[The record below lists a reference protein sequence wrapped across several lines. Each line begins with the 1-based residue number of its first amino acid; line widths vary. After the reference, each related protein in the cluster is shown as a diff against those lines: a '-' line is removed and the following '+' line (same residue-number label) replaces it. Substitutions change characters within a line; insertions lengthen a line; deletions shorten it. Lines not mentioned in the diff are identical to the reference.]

1 MIELKLIERLG
12 NILNFRLF
20 RSKILST
27 KALYNMKVKTGSDDM
42 NYIDN
47 IKKSIKDA
55 SRALS
60 ITTAMDKN
68 DALKKVATELNV
80 MRDYI
85 LEQNEV
91 DIENAKK
98 SGMKE
103 SLIDRLTLTD
113 DRINEMISGIETV
126 IAMTD
131 PVGKSNQLWTLENGL
146 EITKITVPIGVI
158 AIIYEGRPNVT
169 VDAFALALKSG
180 NAIILRGSASAI
192 NSNMAL
198 ETAIIKGL
206 SKSKISADVIH
217 LVKDTDRKI
226 VNQILTA
233 DGVVDLAIPRGGH
246 DLISMVIKNATV
258 PTLQTGEGNNHIY
271 VDESA
276 DIQMA
281 VDIIKNAKMQRVGT
295 CNSVEKLLVHENIA
309 QSLLTALQEETADK
323 LEFHADEIS
332 SKILKNAKK
341 LEDDELYTEYLDY
354 ILGVKIVK
362 NIDEAIEHINKY
374 GTMHSEAIVTN
385 NLDNA
390 IKFQRAV
397 DASAVYVNASTRFT
411 DGGQFGFG
419 LEMGISTQK
428 MHARGPVGLFELVTT
443 KYLIMGNGQTRK

>member
-1 MIELKLIERLG
+1 
-12 NILNFRLF
+12 
-20 RSKILST
+20 
-27 KALYNMKVKTGSDDM
+27 MKVKTGSDDM

-206 SKSKISADVIH
+206 SKSKISSDVIH
-217 LVKDTDRKI
+217 LIKDTDRKI

-295 CNSVEKLLVHENIA
+295 CNTVEKLLVHENIA

-332 SKILKNAKK
+332 SKILKNVKK
-341 LEDDELYTEYLDY
+341 LEDEELYTEYLDY

-428 MHARGPVGLFELVTT
+428 MHARGPVGLSELVTT
-443 KYLIMGNGQTRK
+443 KYLIMGNGQIRK

>member
-1 MIELKLIERLG
+1 
-12 NILNFRLF
+12 
-20 RSKILST
+20 
-27 KALYNMKVKTGSDDM
+27 MKVKTGSDDM

-47 IKKSIKDA
+47 IKKSIKEA

-126 IAMTD
+126 ISMTD

-198 ETAIIKGL
+198 ETAITKGL
-206 SKSKISADVIH
+206 SKSKISSDVIH
-217 LVKDTDRKI
+217 LIKDTDRKI

-309 QSLLTALQEETADK
+309 ESLLTALQEEIADK
-323 LEFHADEIS
+323 LEFHADEVS

-390 IKFQRAV
+390 IKFQKAV

-428 MHARGPVGLFELVTT
+428 MHARGPVGLSELVTT
-443 KYLIMGNGQTRK
+443 KYLIIGNGQIRK

>member
-1 MIELKLIERLG
+1 
-12 NILNFRLF
+12 
-20 RSKILST
+20 
-27 KALYNMKVKTGSDDM
+27 MKVKTGSDDM

-198 ETAIIKGL
+198 ETAITKGL
-206 SKSKISADVIH
+206 SKSKISSDVIH
-217 LVKDTDRKI
+217 LVKDTNRKI

-295 CNSVEKLLVHENIA
+295 CNTVEKLLVHENIA

-428 MHARGPVGLFELVTT
+428 MHARGPVGLSELVTT

>member
-198 ETAIIKGL
+198 ETAITKGL
-206 SKSKISADVIH
+206 SKSKISSDVIH
-217 LVKDTDRKI
+217 LIKDTNRKI

-271 VDESA
+271 VDKSA

-332 SKILKNAKK
+332 SRILKNAKK

-390 IKFQRAV
+390 IKFQKAV
-397 DASAVYVNASTRFT
+397 DAAAVYVNASTRFT

-428 MHARGPVGLFELVTT
+428 MHARGPVGLSELVTT

>member
-1 MIELKLIERLG
+1 M
-12 NILNFRLF
+12 
-20 RSKILST
+20 KI
-27 KALYNMKVKTGSDDM
+27 KTGSDDM
-42 NYIDN
+42 NYIDK

-68 DALKKVATELNV
+68 DALKKVAIELNV

-85 LEQNEV
+85 LEQNEI

-103 SLIDRLTLTD
+103 SLIDRLKLND
-113 DRINEMISGIETV
+113 DRINEMIGGIETV

-131 PVGKSNQLWTLENGL
+131 PVGRSNQLWTLENGL
-146 EITKITVPIGVI
+146 EITKITVPMGVI

-198 ETAIIKGL
+198 EKAITKGL
-206 SKSKISADVIH
+206 SKSNITTDVIH
-217 LVKDTDRKI
+217 LIKDTDRKI
-226 VNQILTA
+226 VNEILTA
-233 DGVVDLAIPRGGH
+233 DGIVDLAIPRGGH

-281 VDIIKNAKMQRVGT
+281 VNIIKNAKMQRVGT
-295 CNSVEKLLVHENIA
+295 CNTVEKLLVHENIA
-309 QSLLTALQEETADK
+309 ESLLTALQEETADK
-323 LEFHADEIS
+323 LEFHADERS
-332 SKILKNAKK
+332 SKILKNAKN
-341 LEDDELYTEYLDY
+341 LEEDELYTEYLDY
-354 ILGVKIVK
+354 ILGVKIVGSM
-362 NIDEAIEHINKY
+362 DEAIEHINKY

-385 NLDNA
+385 NLDNT
-390 IKFQRAV
+390 IKFQKAV

-428 MHARGPVGLFELVTT
+428 MHARGPVGLGELVTT
-443 KYLIMGNGQTRK
+443 KYLIVGNGQVRK

>member
-1 MIELKLIERLG
+1 
-12 NILNFRLF
+12 
-20 RSKILST
+20 
-27 KALYNMKVKTGSDDM
+27 MKVKTGSDDM

-103 SLIDRLTLTD
+103 SLIDRLTLND
-113 DRINEMISGIETV
+113 DRINEMIGGIETV

-198 ETAIIKGL
+198 EKAIIKGL
-206 SKSKISADVIH
+206 SKSKISVDVIH

-226 VNQILTA
+226 VNEILTA

-281 VDIIKNAKMQRVGT
+281 VNIIKNAKMQRVGT
-295 CNSVEKLLVHENIA
+295 CNTVEKLLVHENIA
-309 QSLLTALQEETADK
+309 ESLLTALQEETADK

-332 SKILKNAKK
+332 SKILKNVKK
-341 LEDDELYTEYLDY
+341 LEDEELYTEYLDY

-390 IKFQRAV
+390 IKFQKAV

-428 MHARGPVGLFELVTT
+428 MHARGPVGLSELVTT

>member
-1 MIELKLIERLG
+1 
-12 NILNFRLF
+12 
-20 RSKILST
+20 
-27 KALYNMKVKTGSDDM
+27 MKVKTGSDDM

-103 SLIDRLTLTD
+103 SLIDRLTLND
-113 DRINEMISGIETV
+113 DRINEMIGGIETV

-146 EITKITVPIGVI
+146 EITKITVPLGVI

-198 ETAIIKGL
+198 EKAIIKGL
-206 SKSKISADVIH
+206 SKSKISVDVIH

-226 VNQILTA
+226 VNEILTA

-281 VDIIKNAKMQRVGT
+281 VNIIKNAKMQRVGT
-295 CNSVEKLLVHENIA
+295 CNTVEKLLVHENIA
-309 QSLLTALQEETADK
+309 ESLLTALQEETADK

-332 SKILKNAKK
+332 SKILKNVKK
-341 LEDDELYTEYLDY
+341 LEDEELYTEYLDY

-390 IKFQRAV
+390 IKFQKAV

-428 MHARGPVGLFELVTT
+428 MHARGPVGLSELVTT

>member
-1 MIELKLIERLG
+1 
-12 NILNFRLF
+12 
-20 RSKILST
+20 
-27 KALYNMKVKTGSDDM
+27 MKVKTGSDDM

-198 ETAIIKGL
+198 EAAITKGL
-206 SKSKISADVIH
+206 SKSKISSDVIH
-217 LVKDTDRKI
+217 LVKDTNRKI

-295 CNSVEKLLVHENIA
+295 RNTVEKLLVHENIA

-428 MHARGPVGLFELVTT
+428 MHARGPVGLSELVTT
-443 KYLIMGNGQTRK
+443 KYLIMGNGQIRK

>member
-1 MIELKLIERLG
+1 M
-12 NILNFRLF
+12 
-20 RSKILST
+20 KI
-27 KALYNMKVKTGSDDM
+27 KTGSDDM

-47 IKKSIKDA
+47 IKKSIKEA

-60 ITTAMDKN
+60 ITNAMDKN

-226 VNQILTA
+226 VNEILTA

-246 DLISMVIKNATV
+246 ALISMVIKNATV

-309 QSLLTALQEETADK
+309 QSLLTALQEEIADK

-354 ILGVKIVK
+354 ILGVKIVRS
-362 NIDEAIEHINKY
+362 IDEAIEHINKY

-390 IKFQRAV
+390 IKFQKAV

-428 MHARGPVGLFELVTT
+428 MHARGPVGLSELVTT

>member
-1 MIELKLIERLG
+1 
-12 NILNFRLF
+12 
-20 RSKILST
+20 
-27 KALYNMKVKTGSDDM
+27 MKVKTGSDDM

-217 LVKDTDRKI
+217 LIKDTDRKI

-276 DIQMA
+276 DIKMA

-309 QSLLTALQEETADK
+309 QSLLTALQEEIADK

-428 MHARGPVGLFELVTT
+428 MHARGPVGLSELVTT

>member
-1 MIELKLIERLG
+1 M
-12 NILNFRLF
+12 
-20 RSKILST
+20 KI
-27 KALYNMKVKTGSDDM
+27 KTGSDDM

-47 IKKSIKDA
+47 IKKSIKEA

-226 VNQILTA
+226 VNEILTA

-281 VDIIKNAKMQRVGT
+281 VNIIKNAKMQRVGT

-354 ILGVKIVK
+354 ILGVKIIK

-428 MHARGPVGLFELVTT
+428 MHARGPVGLSELVTT

>member
-1 MIELKLIERLG
+1 
-12 NILNFRLF
+12 
-20 RSKILST
+20 
-27 KALYNMKVKTGSDDM
+27 MKVKTGSDDM

-217 LVKDTDRKI
+217 LIKDTDRKI

-271 VDESA
+271 IDESA

-309 QSLLTALQEETADK
+309 QSLLTALQEEIADK

-390 IKFQRAV
+390 IKFQKAV

-428 MHARGPVGLFELVTT
+428 MHARGPVGLSELVTT

>member
-1 MIELKLIERLG
+1 M
-12 NILNFRLF
+12 
-20 RSKILST
+20 KI
-27 KALYNMKVKTGSDDM
+27 KTGSDDM

-198 ETAIIKGL
+198 ETAITKGL
-206 SKSKISADVIH
+206 SKSKISSDVIH
-217 LVKDTDRKI
+217 LIKDTNRKI
-226 VNQILTA
+226 VNEILTA

-295 CNSVEKLLVHENIA
+295 CNTVEKLLVHENIA

-362 NIDEAIEHINKY
+362 NIDEAIENINKY

-428 MHARGPVGLFELVTT
+428 MHARGPVGLSELVTT

>member
-1 MIELKLIERLG
+1 
-12 NILNFRLF
+12 
-20 RSKILST
+20 
-27 KALYNMKVKTGSDDM
+27 M
-42 NYIDN
+42 NYIDK
-47 IKKSIKDA
+47 IKNSIKDA

-60 ITTAMDKN
+60 ITSAMEKN
-68 DALKKVATELNV
+68 YALKKVAVELNV

-85 LEQNEV
+85 LEQNAI

-98 SGMKE
+98 SSMKE

-126 IAMTD
+126 ISMTD

-146 EITKITVPIGVI
+146 EITKITVPIGVP
-158 AIIYEGRPNVT
+158 AIIYEGRPTVT

-198 ETAIIKGL
+198 EKAITKGL
-206 SKSKISADVIH
+206 SKSNITTDVIH
-217 LVKDTDRKI
+217 LIKDTDRKI
-226 VNQILTA
+226 VNEILTA
-233 DGVVDLAIPRGGH
+233 DDVVDLAIPRGGH
-246 DLISMVIKNATV
+246 ELINMVIKNATV

-276 DIQMA
+276 DIDMA
-281 VDIIKNAKMQRVGT
+281 VNIIKNAKMQRVGT
-295 CNSVEKLLVHENIA
+295 CNTVEKLLVHQNIA
-309 QSLLTALQEETADK
+309 KDLLIALQEETKDK
-323 LEFHADEIS
+323 LEFHADEKS
-332 SKILKNAKK
+332 SKILKDAKK
-341 LEDDELYTEYLDY
+341 LEDDELNTEYLDY
-354 ILGVKIVK
+354 ILGVKIVQ

-374 GTMHSEAIVTN
+374 GTMHSEAIITN
-385 NLDNA
+385 KLDNA
-390 IKFQRAV
+390 IKFQKAV

-428 MHARGPVGLFELVTT
+428 MHARGPVGLSELVTT
-443 KYLIMGNGQTRK
+443 KYLIIGNGQIRK

>member
-1 MIELKLIERLG
+1 
-12 NILNFRLF
+12 
-20 RSKILST
+20 
-27 KALYNMKVKTGSDDM
+27 MKVKTGSDDM

-180 NAIILRGSASAI
+180 NVIILRGSASAI

-390 IKFQRAV
+390 IKFQKAV

-428 MHARGPVGLFELVTT
+428 MHARGPVGLSELVTT
-443 KYLIMGNGQTRK
+443 KYLIMGNGQIRK

>member
-1 MIELKLIERLG
+1 
-12 NILNFRLF
+12 
-20 RSKILST
+20 
-27 KALYNMKVKTGSDDM
+27 MKVKTGSDDM

-180 NAIILRGSASAI
+180 NAIVLRGSASAI

-198 ETAIIKGL
+198 EKAIIKGL
-206 SKSKISADVIH
+206 SKSKISANVIH

-309 QSLLTALQEETADK
+309 QSLLTALQEEIADK

-428 MHARGPVGLFELVTT
+428 MHARGPVGLSELVTT

>member
-1 MIELKLIERLG
+1 
-12 NILNFRLF
+12 
-20 RSKILST
+20 
-27 KALYNMKVKTGSDDM
+27 MKVKTGSDDM

-68 DALKKVATELNV
+68 DALKKVAPELNV

-180 NAIILRGSASAI
+180 NAIMLRGSASAI

-206 SKSKISADVIH
+206 SKSKISSDVIH
-217 LVKDTDRKI
+217 LIKDTDRKI

-295 CNSVEKLLVHENIA
+295 CNTVEKLLVHENIA

-332 SKILKNAKK
+332 SKILKNVKK
-341 LEDDELYTEYLDY
+341 LEDEELYTEYLDY

-428 MHARGPVGLFELVTT
+428 MHARGPVGLSELVTT
-443 KYLIMGNGQTRK
+443 KYLIMGNGQIRK

>member
-1 MIELKLIERLG
+1 
-12 NILNFRLF
+12 
-20 RSKILST
+20 
-27 KALYNMKVKTGSDDM
+27 MKVKTGSDDM

-206 SKSKISADVIH
+206 SKSKISSDVIH
-217 LVKDTDRKI
+217 LIKDTDRKI

-295 CNSVEKLLVHENIA
+295 CNTVEKLLVHENIA

-390 IKFQRAV
+390 IKFQKAV

-428 MHARGPVGLFELVTT
+428 MHARGPVGLSELVTT

>member
-1 MIELKLIERLG
+1 M
-12 NILNFRLF
+12 
-20 RSKILST
+20 KI
-27 KALYNMKVKTGSDDM
+27 KTGSDDM

-47 IKKSIKDA
+47 IKKSIKEA

-198 ETAIIKGL
+198 EKAIIKGL
-206 SKSKISADVIH
+206 SKSKISVDVIH

-226 VNQILTA
+226 VNEILTA

-281 VDIIKNAKMQRVGT
+281 VNIIKNAKMQRVGT
-295 CNSVEKLLVHENIA
+295 CNTVEKLLVHENIA
-309 QSLLTALQEETADK
+309 ESLLTALQEETADK

-332 SKILKNAKK
+332 SKILKNVKK
-341 LEDDELYTEYLDY
+341 LEDEELYTEYLDY

-390 IKFQRAV
+390 IKFQKAV

-428 MHARGPVGLFELVTT
+428 MHARGPVGLSELVTT

>member
-1 MIELKLIERLG
+1 
-12 NILNFRLF
+12 
-20 RSKILST
+20 
-27 KALYNMKVKTGSDDM
+27 MKVKTGSDDM

-103 SLIDRLTLTD
+103 SLIDRLTLND
-113 DRINEMISGIETV
+113 DRINEMIGGIETV

-146 EITKITVPIGVI
+146 EITKITVPLGVI

-198 ETAIIKGL
+198 EKAIIRGL
-206 SKSKISADVIH
+206 SKSKISVDVIH

-226 VNQILTA
+226 VNEILTA

-281 VDIIKNAKMQRVGT
+281 VNIIKNAKMQRVGT
-295 CNSVEKLLVHENIA
+295 CNTVEKLLVHENIA
-309 QSLLTALQEETADK
+309 ESLLTALQEETADK

-332 SKILKNAKK
+332 SKILKNVKK
-341 LEDDELYTEYLDY
+341 LEDEELYTEYLDY

-390 IKFQRAV
+390 IKFQKAV

-428 MHARGPVGLFELVTT
+428 MHARGPVGLSELVTT

>member
-1 MIELKLIERLG
+1 
-12 NILNFRLF
+12 
-20 RSKILST
+20 
-27 KALYNMKVKTGSDDM
+27 MKVKTGSDDM

-198 ETAIIKGL
+198 ETAITKGL
-206 SKSKISADVIH
+206 SKSKISSDVIH
-217 LVKDTDRKI
+217 LVKDTNRKI

-233 DGVVDLAIPRGGH
+233 DGLVDLAIPRGGH

-309 QSLLTALQEETADK
+309 QNLLTALQEETVDK

-390 IKFQRAV
+390 IKFQKAV

-428 MHARGPVGLFELVTT
+428 MHARGPVGLSELVTT
-443 KYLIMGNGQTRK
+443 KYLIMGNGQIRK

>member
-1 MIELKLIERLG
+1 
-12 NILNFRLF
+12 
-20 RSKILST
+20 
-27 KALYNMKVKTGSDDM
+27 MKVKTGSDDM

-47 IKKSIKDA
+47 IKKSIKEA

-281 VDIIKNAKMQRVGT
+281 VNIIKNAKMQRVGT

-354 ILGVKIVK
+354 ILGVKIIK

-428 MHARGPVGLFELVTT
+428 MHARGPVGLSELVTT

>member
-1 MIELKLIERLG
+1 M
-12 NILNFRLF
+12 
-20 RSKILST
+20 KI
-27 KALYNMKVKTGSDDM
+27 KTGSDDM

-47 IKKSIKDA
+47 IKKSIKEA

-281 VDIIKNAKMQRVGT
+281 VNIIKNAKMQRVGT

-428 MHARGPVGLFELVTT
+428 MHARGPVGLSELVTT

>member
-1 MIELKLIERLG
+1 
-12 NILNFRLF
+12 
-20 RSKILST
+20 
-27 KALYNMKVKTGSDDM
+27 MKVKTGSDDM

-198 ETAIIKGL
+198 ETAITKGL
-206 SKSKISADVIH
+206 SKSKISSDVIH
-217 LVKDTDRKI
+217 LIKDTNRKI

-271 VDESA
+271 VDKSA

-332 SKILKNAKK
+332 SRILKNAKK

-390 IKFQRAV
+390 IKFQKAV
-397 DASAVYVNASTRFT
+397 DAAAVYVNASTRFT

-428 MHARGPVGLFELVTT
+428 MHARGPVGLSELVTT

>member
-1 MIELKLIERLG
+1 
-12 NILNFRLF
+12 
-20 RSKILST
+20 
-27 KALYNMKVKTGSDDM
+27 MKVKTGSDDM

-206 SKSKISADVIH
+206 SKSKISSDVIH
-217 LVKDTDRKI
+217 LIKDTDRKI

-295 CNSVEKLLVHENIA
+295 CNTVEKLLVHENIA

-332 SKILKNAKK
+332 SKILKNVKK
-341 LEDDELYTEYLDY
+341 LEDEELYTEYLDY

-390 IKFQRAV
+390 IKFQKAV

-428 MHARGPVGLFELVTT
+428 MHARGPVGLSELVTT
-443 KYLIMGNGQTRK
+443 KYLIMGNGQIRK

>member
-1 MIELKLIERLG
+1 M
-12 NILNFRLF
+12 
-20 RSKILST
+20 KI
-27 KALYNMKVKTGSDDM
+27 KTGSDDM

-47 IKKSIKDA
+47 IKKSIKEA

-226 VNQILTA
+226 VNEILTA

-276 DIQMA
+276 DVQMA
-281 VDIIKNAKMQRVGT
+281 VNIIKNAKMQRVGT

-390 IKFQRAV
+390 IKFQKAV

-428 MHARGPVGLFELVTT
+428 MHARGPVGLSELVTT
-443 KYLIMGNGQTRK
+443 KYLIMGNGQIRK